1 MNGAQFINKFEI
13 LEQNI
18 FIEYIGKNSIYFYE
32 FDFMDCQMIRLLKK
46 KIIVMLN
53 INYDLNIQMFKYSKY
68 LILLN
73 QLLR

>member
-1 MNGAQFINKFEI
+1 MNEAQFINKFEI

-18 FIEYIGKNSIYFYE
+18 FIEYITKNLIYFYE